1 MIGAGAKLNIIKNL
15 MEAPQYQEY
24 LGLEKFEDYISLPQ
38 KFACDDLEA
47 TEKMVASQLMKS
59 TSKIFL
65 MGMGHVKSGLIHR
78 LSKYRNAVFLD
89 VGASIDA
96 LAGIIDVDRPY
107 AGDWTNYQIDD
118 VQLYK
123 GIDFLAYEGKGKH
136 LVLERIMMIT
146 FNNLGNL
153 GRLANQMFQ
162 YASLKGIARNRGFD
176 FMIPPKR
183 RSTRDLLVRQDGT
196 NIYDIFDLSD
206 NNYGLQ
212 VNQVCMERMHTFDEE
227 LFNNCPDN
235 VDLLGYYQTHK
246 YFQHIESEI
255 RSDFKFQTDL
265 FETCSDFMKDN
276 FVYRDVISLHVRR
289 GDYVSNPNHPLQTVE
304 YYQRALEMLPNLDVI
319 VFSDDPDWCNSQEIF
334 QPDRFSISES
344 KRLMLIYV

>member
-1 MIGAGAKLNIIKNL
+1 MYLDQYKIEGTINNDQNPCFHDETTYPKFQEELEEFKHLLIELVYLKEPKTFYKFGDGDYYFLNKIPTGSATPGRRALSKSYDDINHDAFVKGAQECDYYTCEIYPENRVNFMDVIERRIDFPAEFGYGLVANKWLLKTFAGQIGLIGAGSKLNIIKNL

-47 TEKMVASQLMKS
+47 TEEMIASQLIKS

-136 LVLERIMMIT
+136 IVLER
-146 FNNLGNL
+146 
-153 GRLANQMFQ
+153 
-162 YASLKGIARNRGFD
+162 
-176 FMIPPKR
+176 
-183 RSTRDLLVRQDGT
+183 
-196 NIYDIFDLSD
+196 
-206 NNYGLQ
+206 
-212 VNQVCMERMHTFDEE
+212 E
-227 LFNNCPDN
+227 L
-235 VDLLGYYQTHK
+235 
-246 YFQHIESEI
+246 
-255 RSDFKFQTDL
+255 
-265 FETCSDFMKDN
+265 
-276 FVYRDVISLHVRR
+276 
-289 GDYVSNPNHPLQTVE
+289 
-304 YYQRALEMLPNLDVI
+304 
-319 VFSDDPDWCNSQEIF
+319 
-334 QPDRFSISES
+334 
-344 KRLMLIYV
+344 

>member
-1 MIGAGAKLNIIKNL
+1 MYLDQYKIEGTINNDQNPCFHDETTYPKFQEELEEFKHLLIELVYLNEPKTFYKFGDGDYYFLNKIPTGSATPGRRALSKSYDEINHDAFVKGAQECDYYTCEIYPENRVNFIDVIQRRIDYPAEFGYGLVANKWLLKTFAGQIGLIGAGAKLNIIKNL

-47 TEKMVASQLMKS
+47 TEEMVASQLIKS

-136 LVLERIMMIT
+136 IVLER
-146 FNNLGNL
+146 
-153 GRLANQMFQ
+153 
-162 YASLKGIARNRGFD
+162 
-176 FMIPPKR
+176 
-183 RSTRDLLVRQDGT
+183 
-196 NIYDIFDLSD
+196 
-206 NNYGLQ
+206 
-212 VNQVCMERMHTFDEE
+212 E
-227 LFNNCPDN
+227 L
-235 VDLLGYYQTHK
+235 
-246 YFQHIESEI
+246 
-255 RSDFKFQTDL
+255 
-265 FETCSDFMKDN
+265 
-276 FVYRDVISLHVRR
+276 
-289 GDYVSNPNHPLQTVE
+289 
-304 YYQRALEMLPNLDVI
+304 
-319 VFSDDPDWCNSQEIF
+319 
-334 QPDRFSISES
+334 
-344 KRLMLIYV
+344 

>member
-1 MIGAGAKLNIIKNL
+1 MYLDQYKIEGTINNDQNPCFHDETVYPKFQEELEEFKHLLIELVYLNEPKTFYKFGDGDYYFLNKIPTGSATPGRRALSKSYDEINHDAFVKGAQECDYYTCEIYPENRVNFIDVIQRRIDYPAEFGYGLVANKWLLKTFAGQIGLIGAGLKLNIIKNL

-38 KFACDDLEA
+38 KFACDDLDA
-47 TEKMVASQLMKS
+47 TEEMVASQLMKS

-136 LVLERIMMIT
+136 IVLER
-146 FNNLGNL
+146 
-153 GRLANQMFQ
+153 
-162 YASLKGIARNRGFD
+162 
-176 FMIPPKR
+176 
-183 RSTRDLLVRQDGT
+183 
-196 NIYDIFDLSD
+196 
-206 NNYGLQ
+206 
-212 VNQVCMERMHTFDEE
+212 E
-227 LFNNCPDN
+227 L
-235 VDLLGYYQTHK
+235 
-246 YFQHIESEI
+246 
-255 RSDFKFQTDL
+255 
-265 FETCSDFMKDN
+265 
-276 FVYRDVISLHVRR
+276 
-289 GDYVSNPNHPLQTVE
+289 
-304 YYQRALEMLPNLDVI
+304 
-319 VFSDDPDWCNSQEIF
+319 
-334 QPDRFSISES
+334 
-344 KRLMLIYV
+344 

>member
-1 MIGAGAKLNIIKNL
+1 MYLDQYKIEGTINNDQNPCFHDETTYPQFQEELEEFKHLLIELVYLNEPKTFYKFGDGDYYFLNKIPTGSATPGRRALSKSYDEINHDAFAKGAQECDYYTCEIYPENRVNFIDVIQRRIDYPAEFGYGLVANKWLLKTFAGQIGLIGAGLKLNIIKNL

-47 TEKMVASQLMKS
+47 TEKMVGSQLMKS
-59 TSKIFL
+59 TSNIFL

-136 LVLERIMMIT
+136 LVLER
-146 FNNLGNL
+146 
-153 GRLANQMFQ
+153 
-162 YASLKGIARNRGFD
+162 
-176 FMIPPKR
+176 
-183 RSTRDLLVRQDGT
+183 
-196 NIYDIFDLSD
+196 
-206 NNYGLQ
+206 
-212 VNQVCMERMHTFDEE
+212 E
-227 LFNNCPDN
+227 L
-235 VDLLGYYQTHK
+235 
-246 YFQHIESEI
+246 
-255 RSDFKFQTDL
+255 
-265 FETCSDFMKDN
+265 
-276 FVYRDVISLHVRR
+276 
-289 GDYVSNPNHPLQTVE
+289 
-304 YYQRALEMLPNLDVI
+304 
-319 VFSDDPDWCNSQEIF
+319 
-334 QPDRFSISES
+334 
-344 KRLMLIYV
+344 

>member
-1 MIGAGAKLNIIKNL
+1 MYLDQYKIEGTINNDQNPCFHDETTYPKFQEELEEFKHLLIELVYLNEPKTFYKFGDGDYYFLNKIPTGSATPGRRALSKSYDEINHDAFVKGAQECDYYTCEIYPENRVNYLDVIQRRIDYPAEFGYGLVANKWLLKTFAGQIGLIGAGAKLNIIKNL

-47 TEKMVASQLMKS
+47 TEKMVASQLIKS

-96 LAGIIDVDRPY
+96 LAGIIDVDRPF

-136 LVLERIMMIT
+136 IVLER
-146 FNNLGNL
+146 
-153 GRLANQMFQ
+153 
-162 YASLKGIARNRGFD
+162 
-176 FMIPPKR
+176 
-183 RSTRDLLVRQDGT
+183 
-196 NIYDIFDLSD
+196 
-206 NNYGLQ
+206 
-212 VNQVCMERMHTFDEE
+212 E
-227 LFNNCPDN
+227 L
-235 VDLLGYYQTHK
+235 
-246 YFQHIESEI
+246 
-255 RSDFKFQTDL
+255 
-265 FETCSDFMKDN
+265 
-276 FVYRDVISLHVRR
+276 
-289 GDYVSNPNHPLQTVE
+289 
-304 YYQRALEMLPNLDVI
+304 
-319 VFSDDPDWCNSQEIF
+319 
-334 QPDRFSISES
+334 
-344 KRLMLIYV
+344 

>member
-1 MIGAGAKLNIIKNL
+1 MYLDQYKIEDTINNDQNPCFHDETVYPKFQEELEEFKHLLIELVYLNEPKTFYKFGDGDYYFLNKIPTGSATPGRRALSKSYDEINHDAFVKGAQECDYYTCEIYPENRVNFIDVIQRRIDYPAEFGYGLVANKWLLKTFAGQIGLIGAGAKLNIIKNL

-59 TSKIFL
+59 TSNIFL

-136 LVLERIMMIT
+136 IVLER
-146 FNNLGNL
+146 
-153 GRLANQMFQ
+153 
-162 YASLKGIARNRGFD
+162 
-176 FMIPPKR
+176 
-183 RSTRDLLVRQDGT
+183 
-196 NIYDIFDLSD
+196 
-206 NNYGLQ
+206 
-212 VNQVCMERMHTFDEE
+212 E
-227 LFNNCPDN
+227 L
-235 VDLLGYYQTHK
+235 
-246 YFQHIESEI
+246 
-255 RSDFKFQTDL
+255 
-265 FETCSDFMKDN
+265 
-276 FVYRDVISLHVRR
+276 
-289 GDYVSNPNHPLQTVE
+289 
-304 YYQRALEMLPNLDVI
+304 
-319 VFSDDPDWCNSQEIF
+319 
-334 QPDRFSISES
+334 
-344 KRLMLIYV
+344 

>member
-1 MIGAGAKLNIIKNL
+1 MYLDQYKIEGTINNDQNPCFHDETTYPKFQEELEEFKHLLIELVYLNEPKTFYKFGDGDYYFLNKIPTGSATPGRRALSKSYDEINHDAFVKGAQECDYYTCEIYPENRVNFMDVIQRRIDFPAEFGYGLVANKWLLKTFAGQIGLIGAGLKLNIIKNI

-59 TSKIFL
+59 TSNIFL

-136 LVLERIMMIT
+136 IVLER
-146 FNNLGNL
+146 
-153 GRLANQMFQ
+153 
-162 YASLKGIARNRGFD
+162 
-176 FMIPPKR
+176 
-183 RSTRDLLVRQDGT
+183 
-196 NIYDIFDLSD
+196 
-206 NNYGLQ
+206 
-212 VNQVCMERMHTFDEE
+212 E
-227 LFNNCPDN
+227 L
-235 VDLLGYYQTHK
+235 
-246 YFQHIESEI
+246 
-255 RSDFKFQTDL
+255 
-265 FETCSDFMKDN
+265 
-276 FVYRDVISLHVRR
+276 
-289 GDYVSNPNHPLQTVE
+289 
-304 YYQRALEMLPNLDVI
+304 
-319 VFSDDPDWCNSQEIF
+319 
-334 QPDRFSISES
+334 
-344 KRLMLIYV
+344 

>member
-1 MIGAGAKLNIIKNL
+1 MYLDQYKIEGTINNDQNPCFHDETTYPKFQEELEEFKHLLIELVYLNEPKTFYKFGDGDYYFLNKIPTGSATPGRRALSKSYDEINHDAFVKGAQECDYYTCEIYPENRVNFIDVIQRRIDYPAEFGYGLVTNKWLLKTFAGQIGLIGAGLKLNIIKNL

-123 GIDFLAYEGKGKH
+123 GIDFLAYDGKGKH
-136 LVLERIMMIT
+136 IILER
-146 FNNLGNL
+146 
-153 GRLANQMFQ
+153 
-162 YASLKGIARNRGFD
+162 
-176 FMIPPKR
+176 
-183 RSTRDLLVRQDGT
+183 
-196 NIYDIFDLSD
+196 
-206 NNYGLQ
+206 
-212 VNQVCMERMHTFDEE
+212 E
-227 LFNNCPDN
+227 L
-235 VDLLGYYQTHK
+235 
-246 YFQHIESEI
+246 
-255 RSDFKFQTDL
+255 
-265 FETCSDFMKDN
+265 
-276 FVYRDVISLHVRR
+276 
-289 GDYVSNPNHPLQTVE
+289 
-304 YYQRALEMLPNLDVI
+304 
-319 VFSDDPDWCNSQEIF
+319 
-334 QPDRFSISES
+334 
-344 KRLMLIYV
+344 

>member
-1 MIGAGAKLNIIKNL
+1 LIGAGSKLNIIKHL

-78 LSKYRNAVFLD
+78 LPKYRNAVFLD

-96 LAGIIDVDRPY
+96 LAGIIDVDRPF

-136 LVLERIMMIT
+136 LVLER
-146 FNNLGNL
+146 
-153 GRLANQMFQ
+153 
-162 YASLKGIARNRGFD
+162 
-176 FMIPPKR
+176 
-183 RSTRDLLVRQDGT
+183 
-196 NIYDIFDLSD
+196 
-206 NNYGLQ
+206 
-212 VNQVCMERMHTFDEE
+212 
-227 LFNNCPDN
+227 
-235 VDLLGYYQTHK
+235 
-246 YFQHIESEI
+246 EI
-255 RSDFKFQTDL
+255 
-265 FETCSDFMKDN
+265 
-276 FVYRDVISLHVRR
+276 V
-289 GDYVSNPNHPLQTVE
+289 
-304 YYQRALEMLPNLDVI
+304 
-319 VFSDDPDWCNSQEIF
+319 
-334 QPDRFSISES
+334 
-344 KRLMLIYV
+344 

>member
-1 MIGAGAKLNIIKNL
+1 MYLDQYKIEGTINNDQNPCFHDETTYPKFQEELEEFKHLLIELVYLNEPKTFYKFGDGDYYFLNKIPTGSATPGRRALSKSYDEINHDAFVKGAQECDYYTCEIYPENRVNYLDVIQRRIDYPAEFGYGLVANKWLLKTFAGQIGLIGAGLKLNIIKNL

-59 TSKIFL
+59 TSNIFL

-123 GIDFLAYEGKGKH
+123 GIDYLAYDGKGKH
-136 LVLERIMMIT
+136 LVLER
-146 FNNLGNL
+146 
-153 GRLANQMFQ
+153 
-162 YASLKGIARNRGFD
+162 
-176 FMIPPKR
+176 
-183 RSTRDLLVRQDGT
+183 
-196 NIYDIFDLSD
+196 
-206 NNYGLQ
+206 
-212 VNQVCMERMHTFDEE
+212 E
-227 LFNNCPDN
+227 L
-235 VDLLGYYQTHK
+235 
-246 YFQHIESEI
+246 
-255 RSDFKFQTDL
+255 
-265 FETCSDFMKDN
+265 
-276 FVYRDVISLHVRR
+276 
-289 GDYVSNPNHPLQTVE
+289 
-304 YYQRALEMLPNLDVI
+304 
-319 VFSDDPDWCNSQEIF
+319 
-334 QPDRFSISES
+334 
-344 KRLMLIYV
+344 